1 MTQYIDIIRS
11 DIQRFIFNYLRE
23 GALDGLQGNSDVD
36 AYIADIYPYLCT
48 LYLIRRNYPPEAIEE
63 FVRLH
68 KEILSGETRQL
79 KQTLGYFLTDDV
91 NIEQLKS
98 QLEKLQALNSSL
110 TEKVTESDS
119 RIAGLA
125 AEIAKLTAE
134 KVELQRKISE
144 ADLYNKTTEAIID
157 NALGI
162 KLVDMGTS
170 VLWADRNLGASEPQ
184 RLGDLYR
191 WGKLDQNTNKKKKYI
206 EGDDIKGNPV
216 YDAARQKLGEGWSIP
231 SSSEWQE
238 LFDVCEASEKVIE
251 KNVFRQR
258 HALILTSRKTRN
270 SIIFPQDSNVYW
282 LTSQADTYCLWT
294 SNGCGQYTGYSTQ
307 MHRSCNNRVD
317 NYFCRQDLHTM
328 MLRIRPVYTP
338 KRIKK

>member
-11 DIQRFIFNYLRE
+11 DIQRFICNYLRE

-48 LYLIRRNYPPEAIEE
+48 LYLIRRNYPPEAIED

-68 KEILSGETRQL
+68 KEILSRETRQL

-134 KVELQRKISE
+134 KDEFQRKISE
-144 ADLYNKTTEAIID
+144 ADLYNKVTEVPID

-184 RLGDLYR
+184 KAGDYYR
-191 WGKLDQNTNKKKKYI
+191 WGTRKIFQNDKKRWRYI
-206 EGDDIKGNPV
+206 ARDDIKGDPA
-216 YDAARQKLGEGWSIP
+216 YDAARHALGEGWSIP
-231 SSSEWQE
+231 SRSEWQE
-238 LFDVCEASEKVIE
+238 LFDVCDAVLLD
-251 KNVFRQR
+251 VDDWLRR
-258 HALILTSRKTRN
+258 PALILKSRKTRN
-270 SIIFPQDSNVYW
+270 SIIIPHAGVVYGNNPPDSRY
-282 LTSQADTYCLWT
+282 YLWT
-294 SNGCGQYTGYSTQ
+294 SNGCGGGGYSTQ
-307 MHRSCNNRVD
+307 MLLISLSNAVENR
-317 NYFCRQDLHTM
+317 FLKQDLNAGVG
-328 MLRIRPVYTP
+328 IRPVYTP